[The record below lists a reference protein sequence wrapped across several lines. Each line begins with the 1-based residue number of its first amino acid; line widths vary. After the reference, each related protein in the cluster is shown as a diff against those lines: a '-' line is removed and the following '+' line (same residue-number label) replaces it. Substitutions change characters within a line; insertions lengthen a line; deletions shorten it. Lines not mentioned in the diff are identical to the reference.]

1 MILYIRKYI
10 RTTLKFGELP
20 DFSNKLLQKELILK
34 KKLQLL
40 NNMSSLE
47 LLELKSKI
55 VKDKTNTRVFLKNL
69 TLWPIKIKVYK

>member
-1 MILYIRKYI
+1 
-10 RTTLKFGELP
+10 
-20 DFSNKLLQKELILK
+20 
-34 KKLQLL
+34 
-40 NNMSSLE
+40 MSSLE